1 MPVPE
6 LFKNMTPEQLAE
18 AAAKANAGRELINT
32 QPAPGMAPVTIGGQT
47 FDTGNRSSA
56 YIAFLRQLGLQED
69 QARAAAEQQKSEIS
83 RRLTMRLPEIS
94 QNFDRSRQN
103 LSASLEGRGV
113 LRSGETDRRMAE
125 NRQAEQGATADAQT
139 AAAEGISGVERATA
153 NQVGQLRTQA
163 AEKEQQDI
171 SQQQA
176 TRDAQAAEQARA
188 KAEQDARD
196 TEYERNKELL
206 QQQMDAQQKQYE
218 AQLAAIRGGA

>member
-1 MPVPE
+1 ME
-6 LFKNMTPEQLAE
+6 RGKSFASMTPEE
-18 AAAKANAGRELINT
+18 AAAVAAKSDR
-32 QPAPGMAPVTIGGQT
+32 PASPATVAIGGQS
-47 FDTGNRSSA
+47 FDTGNRSAA

-83 RRLTMRLPEIS
+83 RRLTMRTPEIA

-125 NRQAEQGATADAQT
+125 NRQQEQSAMGDAQT

-153 NQVGQLRTQA
+153 NQVAQLRTQA

-171 SQQQA
+171 QQQNN
-176 TRDAQAAEQARA
+176 TRIANEADAARA

-196 TEYERNKELL
+196 QEFERNKELL
-206 QQQMDAQQKQYE
+206 TMQMDAQRKQYE

>member
-1 MPVPE
+1 ME
-6 LFKNMTPEQLAE
+6 RGKSFASMTPEE
-18 AAAKANAGRELINT
+18 AAAASAAAGAGRT
-32 QPAPGMAPVTIGGQT
+32 TAPEGMPGALTVGGQT
-47 FDTGNRSSA
+47 FDTGNRSAA
-56 YIAFLRQLGLQED
+56 YLAFLRQLGLQED

-83 RRLTMRLPEIS
+83 RRLTMRLPEIA

-125 NRQAEQGATADAQT
+125 NRQQEQGANADAQT

-171 SQQQA
+171 QQQNA
-176 TRDAQAAEQARA
+176 TRIANEADQARA

-196 TEYERNKELL
+196 QEFERNKELL
-206 QQQMDAQQKQYE
+206 TMQVEAQRKQYE
-218 AQLAAIRGGA
+218 AQLAAIRGGG